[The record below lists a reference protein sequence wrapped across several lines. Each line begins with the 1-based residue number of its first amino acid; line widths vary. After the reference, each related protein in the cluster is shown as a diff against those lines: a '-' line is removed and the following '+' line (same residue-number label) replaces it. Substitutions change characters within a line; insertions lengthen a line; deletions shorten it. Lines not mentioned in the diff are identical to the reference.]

1 MRPFV
6 SLQRERRRH
15 CHAIHDFR
23 RRDAD
28 RFADV
33 FAGLLLLMLAGG
45 CRSSEISPDSPRQ
58 VERVKGTISGTVR
71 AAEGA
76 STLADRLVE
85 VVNLD
90 TGERQRTTTSHA
102 GSFSFT
108 VKPARYRVEVA
119 LNGGESLVARPGVID
134 LSRRPVDSHADFVV
148 GTGHSP
154 RPRHPQYQADTGLG
168 PPIA

>member
-1 MRPFV
+1 MTVTVARAAVRLPPWA
-6 SLQRERRRH
+6 L
-15 CHAIHDFR
+15 
-23 RRDAD
+23 
-28 RFADV
+28 
-33 FAGLLLLMLAGG
+33 AGLLLLLCGA
-45 CRSSEISPDSPRQ
+45 CRSSEISPDPAHR
-58 VERVKGTISGTVR
+58 VERISGTISGTVR

-90 TGERQRTTTSHA
+90 TGERQRTTTSRA
-102 GSFSFT
+102 GAFSFT

-134 LSRRPVDSHADFVV
+134 LSHRPVDSHADFVV

-154 RPRHPQYQADTGLG
+154 HPRHPHYQADTGLG
-168 PPIA
+168 PPIV